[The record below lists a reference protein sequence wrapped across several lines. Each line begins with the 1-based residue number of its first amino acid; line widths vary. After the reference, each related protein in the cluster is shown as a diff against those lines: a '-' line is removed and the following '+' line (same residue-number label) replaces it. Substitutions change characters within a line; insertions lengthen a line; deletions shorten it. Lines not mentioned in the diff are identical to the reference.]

1 MINVQGILFALC
13 TTLSWSIGIFPF
25 TQGARRLGSN
35 SLNHFRLLLA
45 AVFLAITA
53 LILERNNFTAVFST
67 NYNLSWLWLSLSGIV
82 GLTIGDYF
90 IFKMYAI
97 LGPRTGSVLT
107 TLAPAAALLAGMLL
121 LNENINAVGIIG
133 MAITIFGVMGI
144 SFGKKER
151 DAIPDHGHGS
161 LFTGIIT
168 GILGALCQGLGLV
181 MSKKGMMETASGIA
195 IAPISATFMR
205 MTAATLSLFIFSL
218 LVGKIKQA
226 LAPVFENRN
235 NGLKYAVA
243 GTICGPFL
251 GVTCSLAA
259 IRSIDVSVAQTIFS
273 LVPAGALLISRI
285 FYKEKISLQSL
296 IGVVIA
302 ISGVVILIWRDFLQ
316 QLLM

>member
-195 IAPISATFMR
+195 ITPISATFMR

-226 LAPVFENRN
+226 LASVFENRN
-235 NGLKYAVA
+235 NGIKYAVA